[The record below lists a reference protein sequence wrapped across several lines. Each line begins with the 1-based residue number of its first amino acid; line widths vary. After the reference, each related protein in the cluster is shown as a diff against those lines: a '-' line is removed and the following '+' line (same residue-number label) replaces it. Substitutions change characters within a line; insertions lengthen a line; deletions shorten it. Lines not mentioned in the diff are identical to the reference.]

1 MRGSRDPCFF
11 RVFFFLILILDG
23 GLICRF
29 VDKDRRLWSIF
40 GCQITW
46 LSIFFFF
53 IIIVGCLGQ
62 LARTTTIPHGPL
74 NILQA

>member
-11 RVFFFLILILDG
+11 RVFFFSILIVDG

-29 VDKDRRLWSIF
+29 VDKDGRLWSFF

-46 LSIFFFF
+46 LLME
-53 IIIVGCLGQ
+53 V
-62 LARTTTIPHGPL
+62 
-74 NILQA
+74 